1 LCKIFVAIALWEK
14 LVQVTAVCYDP
25 RLHWKLGESLMSSR
39 GILSQMYQ
47 ASTRR
52 LARFRGVFSSD
63 IGIDLGTANTL
74 VFVRGRGIVLAEPS
88 VVAVDSMTNEVLAV
102 GHKAKAMLGKTPRK
116 IHAVRP
122 MKDGVIADFEIA
134 EGMLKALIRRVTPA
148 RSLFRPRILIAVP
161 SGITGV
167 EKRAVEDSAL
177 HAGAQEVLLI
187 EEPMA
192 AAIGVDLPVHEP
204 CASMI
209 IDIGGGT
216 TEIAILSLGGIV
228 ESRSLR
234 IAGDEFDECIVNY
247 MRRTYNLMIG
257 PRTAEEIKI
266 SIGSAYP
273 LGEHELEMEVK
284 GRDQVSGLP
293 VTRRINSV
301 EIRECLAEPIL
312 QIIDGVKLTLEK
324 CPPELASD
332 LVERGMVLAGGGA
345 LIRGLDKALHKETGL
360 PVTVAPNP
368 LLAVCLGT
376 GKALDYL
383 DKFKRRKGLVN

>member
-1 LCKIFVAIALWEK
+1 MSRKQQINIKALIQQFYRK
-14 LVQVTAVCYDP
+14 AFGQIN
-25 RLHWKLGESLMSSR
+25 RMK
-39 GILSQMYQ
+39 
-47 ASTRR
+47 
-52 LARFRGVFSSD
+52 GVFSND

-74 VFVRGRGIVLAEPS
+74 VYVRGKGIVLAEPS
-88 VVAVDSMTNEVLAV
+88 VVAVDSTTNEVLAV
-102 GHKAKAMLGKTPRK
+102 GHRAKAMLGKTPRK

-134 EGMLKALIRRVTPA
+134 EGMLKALIKRVTPS
-148 RSLFRPRILIAVP
+148 RSLFRPKILIAVP

-177 HAGAQEVLLI
+177 HAGAQEVFLI

-192 AAIGVDLPVHEP
+192 AAIGVDLPVHEA

-234 IAGDEFDECIVNY
+234 IAGDEFDDCIINY

-266 SIGSAYP
+266 TIGSAYP
-273 LGEHELEMEVK
+273 LGGNELEMEVR
-284 GRDQVSGLP
+284 GRDQVAGLP
-293 VTRRINSV
+293 VTKRINSV
-301 EIRECLAEPIL
+301 EIRECLAEPIQ
-312 QIIDGVKLTLEK
+312 QIIETVKLTLEK
-324 CPPELASD
+324 CPPELAAD

-345 LIRGLDKALHKETGL
+345 LIKGLDKALIKETGL
-360 PVTVAPNP
+360 PVIVAPNP

-376 GKALDYL
+376 GKALEHL
-383 DKFKRRKGLVN
+383 DKLKRNRIL

>member
-1 LCKIFVAIALWEK
+1 MAKKHPSNYRDLL
-14 LVQVTAVCYDP
+14 
-25 RLHWKLGESLMSSR
+25 RS
-39 GILSQMYQ
+39 LSQTLLGRIGPM
-47 ASTRR
+47 SG
-52 LARFRGVFSSD
+52 LFSSD

-74 VFVRGRGIVLAEPS
+74 IYVRGKGIVLAEPS
-88 VVAVDSMTNEVLAV
+88 VVAVDSVTNEVLAV
-102 GHKAKAMLGKTPRK
+102 GQKAKAMLGKTPRK

-134 EGMLKALIRRVTPA
+134 EGMLKALIRRVTPP
-148 RSLFRPRILIAVP
+148 RSLTRPKILIAVP

-177 HAGAQEVLLI
+177 RAGAQEVILI

-204 CASMI
+204 SANMI

-216 TEIAILSLGGIV
+216 TEIAIISLGGIV
-228 ESRSLR
+228 EAKSLR

-257 PRTAEEIKI
+257 PRTAEEIKM

-273 LGEHELEMEVK
+273 LGDNELEMEVR
-284 GRDQVSGLP
+284 GRDQVAGLP
-293 VTRRINSV
+293 ITKRINSV
-301 EIRECLAEPIL
+301 EIRECLAEPIQ
-312 QIIDGVKLTLEK
+312 QIIESVKLALEK
-324 CPPELASD
+324 CPPELAAD

-345 LIRGLDKALHKETGL
+345 LIKGLDKALIKETGL
-360 PVTVAPNP
+360 PVIVAPNP

-376 GKALDYL
+376 GKALEYL
-383 DKFKRRKGLVN
+383 DKFKKKKALVS

>member
-1 LCKIFVAIALWEK
+1 MSTKPINVNNKIKKFGRAALEK
-14 LVQVTAVCYDP
+14 WGQV
-25 RLHWKLGESLMSSR
+25 S
-39 GILSQMYQ
+39 GI
-47 ASTRR
+47 
-52 LARFRGVFSSD
+52 FSSD

-74 VFVRGRGIVLAEPS
+74 VYVRGKGIVLAEPS
-88 VVAVDSMTNEVLAV
+88 VVAVDSVTNEVLAV

-134 EGMLKALIRRVTPA
+134 EGMIKALLKRVTPT
-148 RSLFRPRILIAVP
+148 RSLFRPKILIAVP

-177 HAGAQEVLLI
+177 RAGAQEVLLI

-204 CASMI
+204 SANMI

-216 TEIAILSLGGIV
+216 TEIAIISLGGIV

-273 LGEHELEMEVK
+273 LGDNELEMEVR
-284 GRDQVSGLP
+284 GRDQVAGLP
-293 VTRRINSV
+293 LTKRINSV
-301 EIRECLAEPIL
+301 EIRECLAEPIA
-312 QIIDGVKLTLEK
+312 QIIESVKLTLEK
-324 CPPELASD
+324 CPPELAAD

-345 LIRGLDKALHKETGL
+345 LIKGLDKALIKASGL
-360 PVTVAPNP
+360 PVIVAPSP

-376 GKALDYL
+376 GKALEYL
-383 DKFKRRKGLVN
+383 DKFKKRKGML

>member
-1 LCKIFVAIALWEK
+1 MNKKNSLGLTAFFNQLSRKALSK
-14 LVQVTAVCYDP
+14 F
-25 RLHWKLGESLMSSR
+25 SN
-39 GILSQMYQ
+39 
-47 ASTRR
+47 
-52 LARFRGVFSSD
+52 FRGVFSND

-74 VFVRGRGIVLAEPS
+74 VFVKGKGIVLAEPS
-88 VVAVDSMTNEVLAV
+88 VVAVDSTTNEVLAV

-134 EGMLKALIRRVTPA
+134 EGMLKALIERVTPS
-148 RSLFRPRILIAVP
+148 RSLFRPKILIAVP

-177 HAGAQEVLLI
+177 HAGAQEVILI

-204 CASMI
+204 SANMI

-216 TEIAILSLGGIV
+216 TEIAIISMGGIV

-234 IAGDEFDECIVNY
+234 IAGDEFDECIINY

-257 PRTAEEIKI
+257 PRTAEEIKMT
-266 SIGSAYP
+266 IGSAYP
-273 LGEHELEMEVK
+273 LGENELEMEVR
-284 GRDQVSGLP
+284 GRDQVAGLP
-293 VTRRINSV
+293 VTKRINSV
-301 EIRECLAEPIL
+301 EIRECLAEPIQ
-312 QIIDGVKLTLEK
+312 QITESVKLTLEK
-324 CPPELASD
+324 CPPELAAD
-332 LVERGMVLAGGGA
+332 LVERGMVIAGGGA
-345 LIRGLDKALHKETGL
+345 LIKGLDKALIKETGL
-360 PVTVAPNP
+360 PVIVAPNP

-376 GKALDYL
+376 GKALEYI
-383 DKFKRRKGLVN
+383 DKLKKRKSF

>member
-1 LCKIFVAIALWEK
+1 M
-14 LVQVTAVCYDP
+14 
-25 RLHWKLGESLMSSR
+25 SLQKFFN
-39 GILSQMYQ
+39 QMFQ
-47 ASTRR
+47 ASNKR
-52 LARFRGVFSSD
+52 LSRFRGVFSSD

-88 VVAVDSMTNEVLAV
+88 VVAVDSITNEVLAV

-134 EGMLKALIRRVTPA
+134 EGMLKALIRRVSPA

-204 CASMI
+204 SASMI

-216 TEIAILSLGGIV
+216 TEIAIISLGGIV
-228 ESRSLR
+228 ESRSVR
-234 IAGDEFDECIVNY
+234 IAGDEFDECIINY

-266 SIGSAYP
+266 AIGSAFG

-301 EIRECLAEPIL
+301 EIRECLAEPIQ
-312 QIIDGVKLTLEK
+312 QIIDNVKLTLEK
-324 CPPELASD
+324 CPPELAAD
-332 LVERGMVLAGGGA
+332 LVERGMVVAGGGA
-345 LIRGLDKALHKETGL
+345 LIRGLDKALNKETGL
-360 PVTVAPNP
+360 PVIVASNP
-368 LLAVCLGT
+368 LLAVCLGA
-376 GKALDYL
+376 GKALEYL
-383 DKFKRRKGLVN
+383 DKFKKRRGLVN

>member
-1 LCKIFVAIALWEK
+1 MSKKTYTFGQQIKKFSATAYEK
-14 LVQVTAVCYDP
+14 WGKV
-25 RLHWKLGESLMSSR
+25 S
-39 GILSQMYQ
+39 GILSN
-47 ASTRR
+47 
-52 LARFRGVFSSD
+52 D

-74 VFVRGRGIVLAEPS
+74 VYVRGKGIVLAEPS
-88 VVAVDSMTNEVLAV
+88 VVAVDSTTNEVLAV

-134 EGMLKALIRRVTPA
+134 EGMLKALIKRVTPT
-148 RSLFRPRILIAVP
+148 RSLFRPKILIAVP

-177 HAGAQEVLLI
+177 RAGAQEVILI

-204 CASMI
+204 SANMI
-209 IDIGGGT
+209 IDVGGGT
-216 TEIAILSLGGIV
+216 TEIAIISLGGIV

-273 LGEHELEMEVK
+273 LGDNELEMEVR
-284 GRDQVSGLP
+284 GRDQVAGLP
-293 VTRRINSV
+293 VTKRINSV
-301 EIRECLAEPIL
+301 EIRECLAEPIQ
-312 QIIDGVKLTLEK
+312 QIIEAVKLTLEK
-324 CPPELASD
+324 CPPELAAD

-345 LIRGLDKALHKETGL
+345 LIKGLDKALIKESGL
-360 PVTVAPNP
+360 PVIVAPNP
-368 LLAVCLGT
+368 LLAVCMGT
-376 GKALDYL
+376 GKALEYL
-383 DKFKRRKGLVN
+383 DKFKKRKGLM

>member
-1 LCKIFVAIALWEK
+1 MSG
-14 LVQVTAVCYDP
+14 
-25 RLHWKLGESLMSSR
+25 RSLLQQ
-39 GILSQMYQ
+39 LSQ
-47 ASTRR
+47 AATRR
-52 LARFRGVFSSD
+52 LRRFRGVFASD

-88 VVAVDSMTNEVLAV
+88 VVAVDSTTNDVLAV

-134 EGMLKALIRRVTPA
+134 EGMLKALIRRVTPSG
-148 RSLFRPRILIAVP
+148 SLFRPRILIAVP

-204 CASMI
+204 FASMI

-216 TEIAILSLGGIV
+216 TEIAIISLGGIV

-234 IAGDEFDECIVNY
+234 IAGDEFDECIINY

-266 SIGSAYP
+266 SIGSAFP

-293 VTRRINSV
+293 VIRRINSV
-301 EIRECLAEPIL
+301 EIRECLAEAI
-312 QIIDGVKLTLEK
+312 QAIIDALRLTLEK
-324 CPPELASD
+324 CPPELAAD
-332 LVERGMVLAGGGA
+332 LVERGVVVAGGGA
-345 LIRGLDKALHKETGL
+345 LIRGLDRALNKETGL
-360 PVTVAPNP
+360 PVIVAPNP

-376 GKALDYL
+376 GKSLDFL
-383 DKFKRRKGLVN
+383 DKFKRRRGRLVA

>member
-1 LCKIFVAIALWEK
+1 MASNQMKNV
-14 LVQVTAVCYDP
+14 
-25 RLHWKLGESLMSSR
+25 LHKMGRGMFDKLG
-39 GILSQMYQ
+39 Q
-47 ASTRR
+47 AS
-52 LARFRGVFSSD
+52 GIFSND

-74 VFVRGRGIVLAEPS
+74 VYVRGKGIVLAEPS
-88 VVAVDSMTNEVLAV
+88 VVAVDSTTNEVLAV

-134 EGMLKALIRRVTPA
+134 EGLIRALLKRVTPS
-148 RSLFRPRILIAVP
+148 RSLFRPKILIAVP

-177 HAGAQEVLLI
+177 RAGAQEVILI

-204 CASMI
+204 SANMV

-216 TEIAILSLGGIV
+216 TEIAIISLGGIV

-257 PRTAEEIKI
+257 PRTAEEIKMT
-266 SIGSAYP
+266 IGSAYP
-273 LGEHELEMEVK
+273 LGEHELEMEVR
-284 GRDQVSGLP
+284 GRDQVAGLP
-293 VTRRINSV
+293 VTKRINSV
-301 EIRECLAEPIL
+301 EIRECLAEPIQ
-312 QIIDGVKLTLEK
+312 QIVESVKLTLEK
-324 CPPELASD
+324 CPPELAAD

-345 LIRGLDKALHKETGL
+345 LIKGLDKALIKATGL
-360 PVTVAPNP
+360 PVIVAPNP

-376 GKALDYL
+376 GKALEYL
-383 DKFKRRKGLVN
+383 DKFKKRRAMAL

>member
-1 LCKIFVAIALWEK
+1 MLKNK
-14 LVQVTAVCYDP
+14 SKSGYKAVID
-25 RLHWKLGESLMSSR
+25 RLRKKSLKPVDK
-39 GILSQMYQ
+39 
-47 ASTRR
+47 
-52 LARFRGVFSSD
+52 FFNFFSND

-74 VFVRGRGIVLAEPS
+74 VYVRGKGIVLSEPS
-88 VVAVDSMTNEVLAV
+88 VVAVDSQTNEVLAV

-134 EGMLKALIRRVTPA
+134 EGMLKALLQRVTPT
-148 RSLFRPRILIAVP
+148 RSLFRPKILIAVP

-177 HAGAQEVLLI
+177 HAGAQEVILI

-204 CASMI
+204 AASMI

-216 TEIAILSLGGIV
+216 TEIAIISLGGIV

-234 IAGDEFDECIVNY
+234 IAGDEFDECIINY

-266 SIGSAYP
+266 AIGSAFS
-273 LGEHELEMEVK
+273 LGDKELEMEVR
-284 GRDQVSGLP
+284 GRDQVAGLP
-293 VTRRINSV
+293 VTKRINSV

-312 QIIDGVKLTLEK
+312 QIIECVRLTLEK
-324 CPPELASD
+324 CPPELSAD

-345 LIRGLDKALHKETGL
+345 LINGLDKALTKDTGL
-360 PVTVAPNP
+360 PVIIAPHP

-376 GKALDYL
+376 GKALEHLEKY
-383 DKFKRRKGLVN
+383 KKRKAML

>member
-1 LCKIFVAIALWEK
+1 MASEKKQSFREIFE
-14 LVQVTAVCYDP
+14 
-25 RLHWKLGESLMSSR
+25 RLSR
-39 GILSQMYQ
+39 GKFSK
-47 ASTRR
+47 
-52 LARFRGVFSSD
+52 FRQVSGIFTND

-74 VFVRGRGIVLAEPS
+74 VYVRGKGIVLAEPS
-88 VVAVDSMTNEVLAV
+88 VVAVDSLTNEVLAV

-134 EGMLKALIRRVTPA
+134 EGMIKALLKRVTPS
-148 RSLFRPRILIAVP
+148 RSLFRPKILIAVP

-177 HAGAQEVLLI
+177 RAGAQEVFLI

-192 AAIGVDLPVHEP
+192 AAIGADLPVHEP
-204 CASMI
+204 FASMI

-216 TEIAILSLGGIV
+216 TEIAIISLGGIV
-228 ESRSLR
+228 ESTSLR

-266 SIGSAYP
+266 TIGSAYP
-273 LGEHELEMEVK
+273 LGERELEMEVR

-293 VTRRINSV
+293 TPKRINSV
-301 EIRECLAEPIL
+301 EIRECLAEPIQ
-312 QIIDGVKLTLEK
+312 QIIEGVHLTLEK
-324 CPPELASD
+324 CPPELAAD
-332 LVERGMVLAGGGA
+332 LVERGIVLAGGGA
-345 LIRGLDKALHKETGL
+345 LIQGIDKALIKATGL
-360 PVTVAPNP
+360 PATIALNP
-368 LLAVCLGT
+368 LHAVCLGT
-376 GKALDYL
+376 GKALDHL
-383 DKFKRRKGLVN
+383 HKFKKQRAHAS

>member
-1 LCKIFVAIALWEK
+1 MLLFKLYLERVCQQSLKSPQKQPQKQIIPMDKATVDRALQALQTLRKIAFKKVS
-14 LVQVTAVCYDP
+14 
-25 RLHWKLGESLMSSR
+25 RLS
-39 GILSQMYQ
+39 GI
-47 ASTRR
+47 
-52 LARFRGVFSSD
+52 FSSD

-74 VFVRGRGIVLAEPS
+74 VYVRGKGIVLAEPS
-88 VVAVDSMTNEVLAV
+88 VVAVDSLTNEVLAV

-134 EGMLKALIRRVTPA
+134 EGMLKALIKRVTPA

-177 HAGAQEVLLI
+177 HAGAQEVILI

-204 CASMI
+204 SGNMI

-216 TEIAILSLGGIV
+216 TEIAIISLGGIV

-234 IAGDEFDECIVNY
+234 IAGDEFDDCIMNY

-266 SIGSAYP
+266 TIGSAYP
-273 LGEHELEMEVK
+273 LGNNELEMEVR
-284 GRDQVSGLP
+284 GRDQVAGLP
-293 VTRRINSV
+293 ITKRINSV
-301 EIRECLAEPIL
+301 EIRECLAEPVQ
-312 QIIDGVKLTLEK
+312 QIIESVKLTLEK
-324 CPPELASD
+324 CPPELAAD

-345 LIRGLDKALHKETGL
+345 LMKGLDKALIKETGL
-360 PVTVAPNP
+360 PVFVAPNP

-376 GKALDYL
+376 GKALEYL
-383 DKFKRRKGLVN
+383 DKFKKKKLL

>member
-1 LCKIFVAIALWEK
+1 MASKSVLTDMYTSGMKK
-14 LVQVTAVCYDP
+14 LQ
-25 RLHWKLGESLMSSR
+25 K
-39 GILSQMYQ
+39 
-47 ASTRR
+47 
-52 LARFRGVFSSD
+52 FRGVFSSD
-63 IGIDLGTANTL
+63 VGIDLGTANTL
-74 VFVRGRGIVLAEPS
+74 VYVRGRGIVLAEPS

-122 MKDGVIADFEIA
+122 MKDGVIADFEIC
-134 EGMLKALIRRVTPA
+134 EGMLKVLIRRVTPA

-177 HAGAQEVLLI
+177 HAGAQEVMLI

-204 CASMI
+204 SASMI

-216 TEIAILSLGGIV
+216 TEIAIISLGGIV

-234 IAGDEFDECIVNY
+234 IAGDEFDECIINY

-266 SIGSAYP
+266 AIGSAFG
-273 LGEHELEMEVK
+273 LGDHELEMEVK

-301 EIRECLAEPIL
+301 EIRECLAEPIQ
-312 QIIDGVKLTLEK
+312 QIVDSVKLTLEK
-324 CPPELASD
+324 CPPELAAD
-332 LVERGMVLAGGGA
+332 LVERGMVIAGGGA
-345 LIRGLDKALHKETGL
+345 LIRGLDKALNKETGL
-360 PVTVAPNP
+360 PVIIAPTP

-376 GKALDYL
+376 GKALEYL
-383 DKFKRRKGLVN
+383 DKFKKRGGMLE

>member
-1 LCKIFVAIALWEK
+1 MANYTELLKQLRTYSK
-14 LVQVTAVCYDP
+14 DLNS
-25 RLHWKLGESLMSSR
+25 RLKKVSGL
-39 GILSQMYQ
+39 
-47 ASTRR
+47 
-52 LARFRGVFSSD
+52 FSAD

-74 VFVRGRGIVLAEPS
+74 VFVRGKGIVLAEPS
-88 VVAVDSMTNEVLAV
+88 VVAVDPATGEVLAV

-134 EGMLKALIRRVTPA
+134 EGMLKELIKRVSPQ
-148 RSLFRPRILIAVP
+148 RSFFRPRILIAVP

-177 HAGAQEVLLI
+177 RAGAQEVILI

-204 CASMI
+204 AANMI

-216 TEIAILSLGGIV
+216 TEIAIISLGGIV

-234 IAGDEFDECIVNY
+234 IAGDEFDDCIINY

-257 PRTAEEIKI
+257 PRTAEDIKI
-266 SIGSAYP
+266 TIGSAYP
-273 LGEHELEMEVK
+273 LGEQELEMEVR
-284 GRDQVSGLP
+284 GRDQVAGLP

-301 EIRECLAEPIL
+301 EIRECLAEPI
-312 QIIDGVKLTLEK
+312 QSIIESVKLALEK
-324 CPPELASD
+324 CPPELAAD

-345 LIRGLDKALHKETGL
+345 LIKGIDKALIKATGL
-360 PVTVAPNP
+360 PVIIAPNP

-376 GKALDYL
+376 GKALEYL
-383 DKFKRRKGLVN
+383 DKFKKSKAVKAGA

>member
-1 LCKIFVAIALWEK
+1 MASGKPLNLKQIFEAL
-14 LVQVTAVCYDP
+14 
-25 RLHWKLGESLMSSR
+25 SR
-39 GILSQMYQ
+39 GIFDKFGRVS
-47 ASTRR
+47 
-52 LARFRGVFSSD
+52 GIFSND

-74 VFVRGRGIVLAEPS
+74 VYVRGKGIVLAEPS
-88 VVAVDSMTNEVLAV
+88 VVAVDASTGEVLAV

-116 IHAVRP
+116 ILAVRP

-134 EGMLKALIRRVTPA
+134 EGMIRALLKRVTPA
-148 RSLFRPRILIAVP
+148 RSLFRPKILIAVP

-177 HAGAQEVLLI
+177 RAGAQEVILI

-192 AAIGVDLPVHEP
+192 AAIGADLPVHEP
-204 CASMI
+204 SANMI

-216 TEIAILSLGGIV
+216 TEIAIISLGGIV

-257 PRTAEEIKI
+257 PRTAEEIKMT
-266 SIGSAYP
+266 IGSAYP
-273 LGEHELEMEVK
+273 LGDHELEMEVR
-284 GRDQVSGLP
+284 GRDQVAGLP
-293 VTRRINSV
+293 ITKRINSV
-301 EIRECLAEPIL
+301 EIRECLAEPIQ
-312 QIIDGVKLTLEK
+312 QIIESVKLALEK
-324 CPPELASD
+324 CPPELAAD

-345 LIRGLDKALHKETGL
+345 LIKGLDKALIKATGL
-360 PVTVAPNP
+360 PVIIAPNP

-376 GKALDYL
+376 GKALEYL
-383 DKFKRRKGLVN
+383 EKFKRRKASAR

>member
-1 LCKIFVAIALWEK
+1 MSPHRSLYKIKNFSNRLYNKALGRF
-14 LVQVTAVCYDP
+14 D
-25 RLHWKLGESLMSSR
+25 RL
-39 GILSQMYQ
+39 
-47 ASTRR
+47 
-52 LARFRGVFSSD
+52 FNFFSGN

-74 VFVRGRGIVLAEPS
+74 VYVRGRGIVLSKPS
-88 VVAVDSMTNEVLAV
+88 VVAVDAQTHAVLAV

-116 IHAVRP
+116 IVAVRP

-134 EGMLKALIRRVTPA
+134 EGMLKALIKRVTPA
-148 RSLFRPRILIAVP
+148 RSMFRPKILIAVP

-177 HAGAQEVLLI
+177 HAGAQEVILI

-204 CASMI
+204 AASMI

-216 TEIAILSLGGIV
+216 TEIAIISLGGIV

-234 IAGDEFDECIVNY
+234 IAGDEFDECIINY

-266 SIGSAYP
+266 TIGSAYP
-273 LGEHELEMEVK
+273 LGDQELEMEVR
-284 GRDQVSGLP
+284 GRDQVAGLP
-293 VTRRINSV
+293 ITKRINSV
-301 EIRECLAEPIL
+301 EIRECLAEPIQ
-312 QIIDGVKLTLEK
+312 QIIECVRLTLEK
-324 CPPELASD
+324 CPPELSAD

-345 LIRGLDKALHKETGL
+345 LIKGLDKALSKNTGL
-360 PVTVAPNP
+360 SVITAPHP

-376 GKALDYL
+376 GKALEHL
-383 DKFKRRKGLVN
+383 DQLKKRKESLV

>member
-1 LCKIFVAIALWEK
+1 MNKK
-14 LVQVTAVCYDP
+14 NPQ
-25 RLHWKLGESLMSSR
+25 
-39 GILSQMYQ
+39 QN
-47 ASTRR
+47 ASAFRNFYR
-52 LARFRGVFSSD
+52 SAFGQLNRFRGVFSND

-74 VFVRGRGIVLAEPS
+74 VFVRGKGVVLAEPS
-88 VVAVDSMTNEVLAV
+88 VVAVDSQTNEVLAV
-102 GHKAKAMLGKTPRK
+102 GHTAKAMLGKTPRK

-134 EGMLKALIRRVTPA
+134 EGMIKALLQRVTPS
-148 RSLFRPRILIAVP
+148 RSLFRPKILIAVP

-177 HAGAQEVLLI
+177 HAGAQEVFLI

-204 CASMI
+204 SANMI

-216 TEIAILSLGGIV
+216 TEIAIISLGGIV

-234 IAGDEFDECIVNY
+234 IAGDEFDDCVINY

-257 PRTAEEIKI
+257 PRTAEEIKMT
-266 SIGSAYP
+266 IGSAYP
-273 LGEHELEMEVK
+273 MGDNELEMEVR
-284 GRDQVSGLP
+284 GRDQVAGLP
-293 VTRRINSV
+293 VTKRINSV
-301 EIRECLAEPIL
+301 EIRECLAEPIQ
-312 QIIDGVKLTLEK
+312 QIIESVKLTLEK
-324 CPPELASD
+324 SPPELAAD

-345 LIRGLDKALHKETGL
+345 LMKGLDKALMKETGL
-360 PVTVAPNP
+360 PVIVAPNP

-376 GKALDYL
+376 GKALEYL
-383 DKFKRRKGLVN
+383 DRFKRKKQVTA

>member
-1 LCKIFVAIALWEK
+1 MSKKKSFNYQTVFDQVNRK
-14 LVQVTAVCYDP
+14 LFQQ
-25 RLHWKLGESLMSSR
+25 LN
-39 GILSQMYQ
+39 
-47 ASTRR
+47 
-52 LARFRGVFSSD
+52 RFRGVFSND

-74 VFVRGRGIVLAEPS
+74 VFVRGKGIVLAEPS
-88 VVAVDSMTNEVLAV
+88 VVAVDSQTNEVLAV

-122 MKDGVIADFEIA
+122 MKDGVIADFEIT
-134 EGMLKALIRRVTPA
+134 EGMLKALIARVTPS
-148 RSLFRPRILIAVP
+148 RSLFRPKILIAVP

-192 AAIGVDLPVHEP
+192 AAIGVDLPVHD
-204 CASMI
+204 AAANMI

-216 TEIAILSLGGIV
+216 TEIAIISLGGIV

-234 IAGDEFDECIVNY
+234 IAGDEFDECIINY

-257 PRTAEEIKI
+257 PRTAEEIKMT
-266 SIGSAYP
+266 IGSAYP
-273 LGEHELEMEVK
+273 LGGAELEMEVR
-284 GRDQVSGLP
+284 GRDQVAGLP
-293 VTRRINSV
+293 VTKRINSV
-301 EIRECLAEPIL
+301 EIRECLAEPVQ
-312 QIIDGVKLTLEK
+312 QIIESVKLLLEK
-324 CPPELASD
+324 CPPELAAD

-345 LIRGLDKALHKETGL
+345 LMKGIDKALIKETGL
-360 PVTVAPNP
+360 PVIIAQNP

-376 GKALDYL
+376 GKALEYL
-383 DKFKRRKGLVN
+383 DQFKKRTGFN